1 MNSMKK
7 NVDLLG
13 IYNIDFDY
21 YINYSSKFDNILI
34 NQNKELDNEYI
45 NYKNNYIYK
54 CVENKKLYDKLVE
67 EYNLNVNK
75 IDTYKT
81 KLQETILLNLK
92 NGIKRIYFE
101 QKKNFD
107 NFYNYTL
114 NCN

>member
-45 NYKNNYIYK
+45 NYKNNYI
-54 CVENKKLYDKLVE
+54 CVITDCAQ
-67 EYNLNVNK
+67 NVRNS
-75 IDTYKT
+75 IVSPS
-81 KLQETILLNLK
+81 IMS
-92 NGIKRIYFE
+92 IKSQIS
-101 QKKNFD
+101 
-107 NFYNYTL
+107 L
-114 NCN
+114 A